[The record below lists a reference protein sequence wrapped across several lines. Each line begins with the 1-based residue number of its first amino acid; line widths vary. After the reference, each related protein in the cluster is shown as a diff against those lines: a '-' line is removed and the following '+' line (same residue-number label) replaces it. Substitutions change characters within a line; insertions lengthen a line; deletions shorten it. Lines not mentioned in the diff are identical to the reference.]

1 MNLFFE
7 RVVACFCLSCSRHQE
22 YVMEEALEVQTT
34 RSAFY
39 YQKPSAI

>member
-7 RVVACFCLSCSRHQE
+7 LVVACFCLSCSCHQE
-22 YVMEEALEVQTT
+22 YVVEATG
-34 RSAFY
+34 SAFY

>member
-7 RVVACFCLSCSRHQE
+7 LVVACFRLSCLRHQE
-22 YVMEEALEVQTT
+22 YVMEATGT
-34 RSAFY
+34 AFY

>member
-7 RVVACFCLSCSRHQE
+7 LVVALFCLSCSRHQE
-22 YVMEEALEVQTT
+22 YVMEATGTV
-34 RSAFY
+34 FY

>member
-7 RVVACFCLSCSRHQE
+7 HVVACFCLSCSRHQE
-22 YVMEEALEVQTT
+22 YVTAEALEVQATG
-34 RSAFY
+34 SAFY